1 MTGANVIKTGAT
13 RKGKTL
19 AAARSILESPGE
31 AAIIL
36 DPHKQSLAN
45 AVLTHAT
52 GNILYERL
60 SDVRATLGFEL
71 LAPSNH
77 PDPVQRELE
86 NQRRAEAFVG
96 ILLRRRN
103 AEGMAGTP
111 LMEEWVMA
119 AIMLFLFQAK
129 PLPLTILPFAYR
141 LVDSIEAPRGD
152 PGDDAL

>member
-60 SDVRATLGFEL
+60 SDVRARGRVTTSSPNSRSTGGGRG
-71 LAPSNH
+71 
-77 PDPVQRELE
+77 D
-86 NQRRAEAFVG
+86 G
-96 ILLRRRN
+96 RRRC
-103 AEGMAGTP
+103 
-111 LMEEWVMA
+111 
-119 AIMLFLFQAK
+119 
-129 PLPLTILPFAYR
+129 
-141 LVDSIEAPRGD
+141 
-152 PGDDAL
+152 